1 MAETELMTI
10 NMGPSHPS
18 THGVLRLILEIDGE
32 TVVRCTPDIG
42 YLHRGVEKLCEYKTY
57 HQCIPLTDRL
67 DYLAPMS
74 NNLGYVLAVEKL
86 LGVEVPPRSQYLRAL
101 LTELTRISS
110 HLLWLATHALDIGA
124 MTVYFYA
131 FRERETIYD
140 IFEMVSG
147 QRMNI
152 SYVRIGG
159 LARDIPDG
167 FVEKVRDFVGKF
179 PRCVDDYEAL
189 LTKNKIFMNRTIGV
203 GVISAE
209 DAIALGLSGPSIRG
223 SGVYWDVRKSEPYSS
238 YDEFDFIA
246 PVFHNGDVY
255 DRYLVRMEEMRQ
267 SNEIVRQALERLPK
281 GAINTDVKEV
291 ILPDKQD
298 VSNSMEA
305 LIYHF
310 KILTEGIRPPEGEV
324 YFVIEAPKGELGYYI
339 VSDGSDKPYRFRI
352 RPPSFVNMEAFSK
365 MVEGQLIADVIAV
378 IGSLDIVLGEIDR

>member
-1 MAETELMTI
+1 MSNTELMTI

-18 THGVLRLILEIDGE
+18 THGVLRLLLELDGE
-32 TVVRCTPDIG
+32 TIVKCTPDIG

-86 LGVEVPPRSQYLRAL
+86 LDLEVTPRAEYLRVI

-159 LARDIPDG
+159 LANDVPGG
-167 FVEKVRDFVGKF
+167 FVERVRDFVEKF
-179 PRCVDDYEAL
+179 PKFMDDYDGL

-203 GVISAE
+203 GVIKKE
-209 DAIALGLSGPSIRG
+209 EAIAIGLSGPSIRA
-223 SGVYWDVRKSEPYSS
+223 SGVTWDVRKNEPYSS

-246 PVFHNGDVY
+246 PVFNNGDVY

-267 SNEIVRQALERLPK
+267 SNEIVRQAIDRLP
-281 GAINTDVKEV
+281 GGSVNADSKEV
-291 ILPDKQD
+291 VLPSKED
-298 VSNSMEA
+298 VYNTMEG

-310 KILTEGIRPPEGEV
+310 KILTEGIKPPEGEV
-324 YFVIEAPKGELGYYI
+324 YFVIEAPKGELGYYL
-339 VSDGSDKPYRFRI
+339 VSDGTDKPYRFRI
-352 RPPSFVNMEAFSK
+352 RPPSFVNMEAFSD
-365 MVEGQLIADVIAV
+365 MVEGHLIADVVAV